1 MSDDE
6 PRDKRVSLRLPAS
19 LYARLQAAARADRRP
34 ASMCALLAIERWLD
48 DFEREQAA
56 RRKP

>member
-6 PRDKRVSLRLPAS
+6 PRDKRVSLRLSAS
-19 LYARLQAAARADRRP
+19 LYERLRLAAKADRRP
-34 ASMCALLAIERWLD
+34 IAMCAIIAIERWLD